1 MSFLTETIPSELAD
15 MNPSLLQVCLRLL
28 CAMLIGLIIGTERE
42 YTHRPA
48 GMRTHILVALG
59 SCAITITG
67 QLLFVQYKALGGV
80 PDPARLSAQI
90 IAGVGFL
97 GAGTIMREGAN
108 VKGLTTAAS
117 LWTVA
122 GLGIAAGFGY
132 YSVAIAGMLFVF
144 ITLTLFEFLQHKL
157 FAPHGKNGV
166 FIMETQ
172 DLAAGLKALHS
183 HANELRIDI
192 HKMSAEQLATGLYR
206 ITFESA
212 LSGRKAKQRRQKFFD
227 RMAQDP
233 AIIFLKEAHDSVQ
246 AGK

>member
-1 MSFLTETIPSELAD
+1 MSFLTEIIPSELAE
-15 MNPSLLQVCLRLL
+15 MNLSLWQVCLRLL

-48 GMRTHILVALG
+48 GMRTHILVAIG

-132 YSVAIAGMLFVF
+132 YSVAIAGMCFVF
-144 ITLTLFEFLQHKL
+144 VTLTLFEFLQHKL

-166 FIMETQ
+166 FIMETM
-172 DLAAGLKALHS
+172 DISVALKALHNHS
-183 HANELRIDI
+183 RALRIDI
-192 HKMSAEQLATGLYR
+192 HNMSVEQLEPGHFKV
-206 ITFESA
+206 TFESA
-212 LSGRKAKQRRQKFFD
+212 LAGNKARKRRQTFFD
-227 RMAQDP
+227 HMDEEP
-233 AIIFLKEAHDSVQ
+233 SVLFLQEAHDAVQ